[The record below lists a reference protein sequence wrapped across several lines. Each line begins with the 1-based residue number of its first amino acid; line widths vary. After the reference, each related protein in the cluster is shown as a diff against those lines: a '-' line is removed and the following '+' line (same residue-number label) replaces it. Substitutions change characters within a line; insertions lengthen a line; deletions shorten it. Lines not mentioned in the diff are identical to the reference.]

1 MRRSSPA
8 SCGLGGVEESQSR
21 HVRRMDLQAL
31 SSYDRQQWY
40 YSILGQLTLHEG
52 ETDRTVEV
60 HPVSSVLEDHR
71 LAPTSLSDLQ
81 SMLEEWMQN
90 QCVVHSVSQDDQQA
104 LTATMMSQLRLVCHD
119 LSGVN
124 HDPSL
129 SQEDNQQLQSD
140 IFSEILR
147 VCERLCL
154 HYIHLRD
161 VLRKRGVF
169 GDQANRSRLCAQ
181 MTLDCAKFLN
191 IQTIRRSVTAEI
203 KAAWKVKPSSGQQG
217 APESLDRKG
226 RKSGF
231 ENQQK
236 ASIERDLQE
245 IEEEIGELN
254 LECVYDL
261 IPCHLEETTHRKQYT
276 ADSCAGGAARGGAV
290 CTPSGSPIRLRGC
303 QSMPELEQGSLLEE
317 LGLEPPP
324 SRAPS
329 PVVLLGL
336 EPSSCREKEPIS
348 AAEDLRRL
356 VQDIGSVG
364 EPKMTD
370 PEIDLEMDLP
380 ALISALPRSGSS
392 KLHLLRQTLQKFT
405 EEEEDHGTAK
415 SAVME
420 EPLHPQ
426 PVAVSVSL
434 TPKSIAR
441 TAPPRVSDRVF
452 TETVKLHMYPPVYS
466 HLTGEI
472 EPSSVKWLDRNL
484 NPRREITEVYR
495 ELSKTVSNH
504 YLNFDESDPV
514 IEPAVEDGGDMWMPP
529 RKNSQRS
536 FNPELERSGINHP
549 AYRKTEVLVQ
559 HKKPHK
565 VTSGTNDSRQH
576 WSKSH
581 LSVDDYMKY
590 ISNQRLDYLGEVFH
604 LHDSDD
610 SDEEENRKRKA
621 LAQHEEKKSVNGS
634 LLLFLLDIICGACPV
649 YFQHHRRQSQKIDSQ
664 KRIKE
669 EFAAGVWNV
678 NSGLLGGL
686 GNESLPNEVDSQDED
701 TSSSFTQRAQ
711 ERQSPGKEPFVAVS
725 EDDQLQVCLERIW
738 KALSFPSSQRLEMA
752 IKYSSPSYQSRL
764 KEAITAWERTAKL
777 IQQRETL
784 LAQLEMFE
792 RGASDPSRF
801 FQHGYRGTS
810 IARMDESRRRQKI
823 NRQISA
829 LERILSEDI
838 RLIRDRFCDT
848 VTYNVSMSSTIILTP
863 VEKWRLA

>member
-1 MRRSSPA
+1 
-8 SCGLGGVEESQSR
+8 
-21 HVRRMDLQAL
+21 
-31 SSYDRQQWY
+31 
-40 YSILGQLTLHEG
+40 
-52 ETDRTVEV
+52 
-60 HPVSSVLEDHR
+60 
-71 LAPTSLSDLQ
+71 
-81 SMLEEWMQN
+81 
-90 QCVVHSVSQDDQQA
+90 
-104 LTATMMSQLRLVCHD
+104 TATMMSQLRLVCHD

-181 MTLDCAKFLN
+181 MTLDCAK
-191 IQTIRRSVTAEI
+191 Q
-203 KAAWKVKPSSGQQG
+203 
-217 APESLDRKG
+217 
-226 RKSGF
+226 
-231 ENQQK
+231 
-236 ASIERDLQE
+236 

-261 IPCHLEETTHRKQYT
+261 IPCHLEETTHRKQ
-276 ADSCAGGAARGGAV
+276 
-290 CTPSGSPIRLRGC
+290 GC

-348 AAEDLRRL
+348 AAEDLR
-356 VQDIGSVG
+356 
-364 EPKMTD
+364 
-370 PEIDLEMDLP
+370 EIDLEMDLP

-466 HLTGEI
+466 HLTGE
-472 EPSSVKWLDRNL
+472 
-484 NPRREITEVYR
+484 
-495 ELSKTVSNH
+495 
-504 YLNFDESDPV
+504 
-514 IEPAVEDGGDMWMPP
+514 
-529 RKNSQRS
+529 
-536 FNPELERSGINHP
+536 
-549 AYRKTEVLVQ
+549 
-559 HKKPHK
+559 KPHK

-621 LAQHEEKKSVNGS
+621 LAQHEEK
-634 LLLFLLDIICGACPV
+634 
-649 YFQHHRRQSQKIDSQ
+649 RQSQKIDSQ

-686 GNESLPNEVDSQDED
+686 GNESLPN
-701 TSSSFTQRAQ
+701 
-711 ERQSPGKEPFVAVS
+711 
-725 EDDQLQVCLERIW
+725 DQLQVCLERIW

-801 FQHGYRGTS
+801 FQH
-810 IARMDESRRRQKI
+810 
-823 NRQISA
+823 
-829 LERILSEDI
+829 
-838 RLIRDRFCDT
+838 F
-848 VTYNVSMSSTIILTP
+848 
-863 VEKWRLA
+863 